1 MAALSPS
8 TLLRMWERGV
18 YEVPVA
24 RPLSALAEAH
34 PEQDPDELGRLS
46 VGRCDGE
53 LLSLREETFGSR
65 VDAVVDCAS
74 CGELL
79 ELSLDTAALARGSP
93 GAAGVHSVSCEAGE
107 VRFRLP
113 TRGDL
118 AAMANGD
125 GLTAVGE
132 ALLERCV
139 VSPPPKELSAGAR
152 RAVIERMAELDR
164 LAALELALACPAC
177 GAAGRAIF
185 DIGAFVCAELEA
197 AALAT
202 LEEVHVLASAYGWRE
217 ADVLELSPA
226 RRRLYLELVG

>member
-8 TLLRMWERGV
+8 TLLLLWERGM
-18 YEVPVA
+18 YEVPVK
-24 RPLSALAEAH
+24 RPVTALAVAH
-34 PEQDPDELGRLS
+34 PEEDPEELGRLS

-53 LLSLREETFGSR
+53 LLSLRDETFGSR
-65 VDAVVDCAS
+65 IDAVVGCAS

-79 ELSLDTAALARGSP
+79 ELSLDTAALERGNP
-93 GAAGVHSVSCEAGE
+93 AGAGIHSVFCESGE

-118 AAMANGD
+118 AAVANGG

-132 ALLERCV
+132 ALLARCV
-139 VSPPPKELSAGAR
+139 VSPPPKELSAAAR
-152 RAVIERMAELDR
+152 RAVIERMAELDP
-164 LAALELALACPAC
+164 LAVVELALECPAC

-185 DIGAFVCAELEA
+185 DIGAFVWAELEA
-197 AALAT
+197 AAQAT
-202 LEEVHVLASAYGWRE
+202 LEDVHVLASAYGWRE
-217 ADVLELSPA
+217 ADVLELSPP